1 MAEFKY
7 SVLVTVFLLGLST
20 TTYVHAEAEAE
31 AVSSL
36 QNSEQAPVWI
46 DVRTPA
52 EFASGHRTDAVNIEY
67 QNLGSA
73 IMSIAPNKDAPINLY
88 CRSGRRSEI
97 ARQTLLNMGY
107 TNVINQGAYES
118 VKKTLT
124 KN

>member
-20 TTYVHAEAEAE
+20 TTNVHAEAE

>member
-1 MAEFKY
+1 MTGFKN
-7 SVLVTVFLLGLST
+7 LICGTVFLLSLGAG
-20 TTYVHAEAEAE
+20 TYVYAHIEE
-31 AVSSL
+31 VGL
-36 QNSEQAPVWI
+36 QQTSEQAAVWI

-52 EFASGHRTDAVNIEY
+52 EYASGHRADAINIEY

-73 IMSIAPNKDAPINLY
+73 IMSIAPNKDVPINLY

-97 ARQTLLNMGY
+97 ARQTLLDMGY

>member
-1 MAEFKY
+1 MAGFKN
-7 SVLVTVFLLGLST
+7 SVLVAVFILGLN
-20 TTYVHAEAEAE
+20 TTYVHAQVE

-36 QNSEQAPVWI
+36 QTKEQAPIWI

-52 EFASGHRTDAVNIEY
+52 EFESGHVSDAINIEY

-73 IMSIAPNKDAPINLY
+73 IMSIVPNKDASINLY

-107 TNVINQGAYES
+107 TNVTNKGAYES